1 VIAKAARE
9 NSGPRPNVTFMVD
22 TPKRSV
28 GETITQLLIGAVII
42 LRQYVESHNTSH
54 SIANEPTF
62 TFTCC
67 AGFNPAVVYHPG
79 VSRGTG

>member
-1 VIAKAARE
+1 
-9 NSGPRPNVTFMVD
+9 MVD

-28 GETITQLLIGAVII
+28 GETITQLLVIAILIAILIGAVII

-62 TFTCC
+62 RFTCC